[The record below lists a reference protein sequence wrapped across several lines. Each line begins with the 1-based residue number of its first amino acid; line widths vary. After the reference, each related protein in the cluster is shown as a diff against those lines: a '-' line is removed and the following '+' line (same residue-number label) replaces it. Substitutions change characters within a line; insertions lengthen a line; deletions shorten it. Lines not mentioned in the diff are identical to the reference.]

1 MEETIIRMAGLP
13 VRFLC
18 YSKTTIQYLKRY
30 LRKDIPDEMDAEY
43 TVDSRN
49 MDLTQ
54 ESLREMLDNPHIE
67 YCYLMEAAT
76 DVLMDAHRCMF
87 HGVAFV
93 WQKRAWILTAPS
105 GTGKST
111 QFSNLV
117 KLYGEEV
124 FCLNGDKPCLEIYED
139 GSVNVYD
146 SPWRGKEGWGT
157 VDAVF
162 PLAGIFVL
170 KQSEE
175 NKVQRL
181 SAGDAIVPIYC
192 QFFSSRTTESF
203 CHKLFYL
210 EKSLIRYIP
219 IYLLENRGDFD
230 STKLLYRTI
239 ERIYYEN
246 NAGKN

>member
-30 LRKDIPDEMDAEY
+30 LLKDIPDEMDAEY

-76 DVLMDAHRCMF
+76 DVLMDAHRCIF

-93 WQKRAWILTAPS
+93 WRKRAWILTAPS

-157 VDAVF
+157 GDAVF
-162 PLAGIFVL
+162 PLAGVF
-170 KQSEE
+170 
-175 NKVQRL
+175 
-181 SAGDAIVPIYC
+181 
-192 QFFSSRTTESF
+192 
-203 CHKLFYL
+203 
-210 EKSLIRYIP
+210 
-219 IYLLENRGDFD
+219 LL
-230 STKLLYRTI
+230 
-239 ERIYYEN
+239 
-246 NAGKN
+246 